1 LQKLKGLVAAS
12 LVGLPLGA
20 WLFYS
25 LHATVEIAALAG
37 SAVGLA
43 IFAVV
48 ATGADARGTAAD
60 AAWQE
65 AAQDLPPASERAALE
80 RGQAS
85 MPGPEKGR
93 RTSLRSR
100 DDRNATQPGD
110 ATTPGVRPT

>member
-1 LQKLKGLVAAS
+1 LQKVKGLLAAS
-12 LVGLPLGA
+12 LVGLPLAA

-48 ATGADARGTAAD
+48 STGADARGTAAD
-60 AAWQE
+60 EAWRE
-65 AAQDLPPASERAALE
+65 AAPDLPPASERAALE
-80 RGQAS
+80 RNQAS

-93 RTSLRSR
+93 RVNPRPR
-100 DDRNATQPGD
+100 DERHGVQPGD
-110 ATTPGVRPT
+110 AATPGAQPK